1 MDFYKG
7 LCQSLTPYLRLPRRL
22 WQACAE
28 LTGPLSGLI
37 TEKLPNKAAISS
49 SGDSTFTRVDTRPSS
64 VLTQIKV

>member
-1 MDFYKG
+1 MDFYKA

-49 SGDSTFTRVDTRPSS
+49 SGDSTFTRG
-64 VLTQIKV
+64 